1 MSAYWDYIASGGRG
15 EELAEWDPVVTDYDW
30 DSGSDSYGDWGNP
43 NEWVLPDEDYLDII
57 KDAASKLGSGAMD
70 FLAKAFT
77 KKDSG
82 DIDWRAVASAAG
94 GIAGLLNVGGASNRP
109 TGYQGRIPEYAAVR
123 QAVQPQYDPNRR
135 PGSGGQ
141 RYFTDTQYVPKTGEG
156 AAEAL
161 TAAQNAAAEQATG
174 IASLNAQNPA
184 RQLRPASV
192 LPPPTTTGTTE
203 PTASRPASSV
213 IEDKPVPYT
222 AKQGGIVNLQPG
234 GFVLPADV
242 ISHMG
247 NGSSDAGM
255 RFAANKLGARP
266 IRGRGDGMSDSNATS
281 IAGQQPAAVAHEE
294 AYLDPQRVQ
303 DLGGAER
310 LYKMM
315 DRIREAR
322 TGTTKQ
328 GRQINPAQFM
338 PRQA

>member
-1 MSAYWDYIASGGRG
+1 MSAYWDYIASGGNG
-15 EELAEWDPVVTDYDW
+15 ADLAEWETSNWGTSY
-30 DSGSDSYGDWGNP
+30 DSYGDWGNP
-43 NEWVLPDEDYLDII
+43 NEWVLPDPDFLDVI
-57 KDAASKLGSGAMD
+57 KDAAGKLGGGAMD
-70 FLAKAFT
+70 FLSKAFT
-77 KKDSG
+77 NKDTG
-82 DIDWRAVASAAG
+82 AIDWRAVASAAG
-94 GIAGLLNVGGASNRP
+94 GIAGLLNIGGASNRP
-109 TGYQGRIPEYAAVR
+109 TGYQGKIPQYEAVR

-161 TAAQNAAAEQATG
+161 AAARTAASEQARG
-174 IASLNAQNPA
+174 IASFNAENPA
-184 RQLRPASV
+184 RQMMPASV
-192 LPPPTTTGTTE
+192 LPPPTTRSDPQQT
-203 PTASRPASSV
+203 SNRPASAV
-213 IEDKPVPYT
+213 IENNPVPTYT